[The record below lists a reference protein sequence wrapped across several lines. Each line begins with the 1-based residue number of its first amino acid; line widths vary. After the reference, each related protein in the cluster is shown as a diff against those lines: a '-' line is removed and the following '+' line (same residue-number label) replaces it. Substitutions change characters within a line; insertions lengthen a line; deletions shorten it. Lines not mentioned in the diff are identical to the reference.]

1 MSHKS
6 SSSPPYFKSTSELA
20 RGDYVVQ
27 PGENVLLSVEDVPR
41 HGLPRIRR
49 VEGPFAGTVFTATH
63 RFGRRW
69 IIVSQD
75 DVAERMLA
83 RLMARSAVGDGFTL
97 ESTPQN

>member
-1 MSHKS
+1 MSLTS
-6 SSSPPYFKSTSELA
+6 SNNLLHFKSTSELA
-20 RGDYVVQ
+20 RGDYVMQ

-41 HGLPRIRR
+41 RGLPRIRR

-69 IIVSQD
+69 IVVSQD

-83 RLMARSAVGDGFTL
+83 RLLARSAMASGSAL
-97 ESTPQN
+97 ESTPQM